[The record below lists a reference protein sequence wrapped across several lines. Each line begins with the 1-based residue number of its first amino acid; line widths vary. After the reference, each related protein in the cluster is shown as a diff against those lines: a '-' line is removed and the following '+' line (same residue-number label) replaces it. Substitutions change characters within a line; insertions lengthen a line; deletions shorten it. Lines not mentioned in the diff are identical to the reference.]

1 MRILVVE
8 DDPKLGALLRQG
20 LREHGF
26 AVDLAGDGATG
37 LQLALSSEYDAMI
50 LDVLL
55 PQQNGFE
62 VVRDLRRAERPLPVL
77 ILTSR
82 SSVEDRVHGLNLGA
96 DDYLAKPFDFQE
108 LLARLRAITRRP
120 PVPPMTVLRV
130 ADLEMDPVRREV
142 RRAGRKLEL
151 TAKELALLE
160 YLMRKKDVV
169 VTRGMILDH
178 VWGMDYD
185 GGSNLVEVYINYL
198 RRKID
203 QDFEPKL
210 IYTVRGAGYVL
221 RLPE

>member
-55 PQQNGFE
+55 PRQNGFE
-62 VVRDLRRAERPLPVL
+62 VVRDLRRAECPLPVL

-96 DDYLAKPFDFQE
+96 DDYLAKP
-108 LLARLRAITRRP
+108 
-120 PVPPMTVLRV
+120 
-130 ADLEMDPVRREV
+130 
-142 RRAGRKLEL
+142 
-151 TAKELALLE
+151 
-160 YLMRKKDVV
+160 
-169 VTRGMILDH
+169 
-178 VWGMDYD
+178 
-185 GGSNLVEVYINYL
+185 
-198 RRKID
+198 
-203 QDFEPKL
+203 
-210 IYTVRGAGYVL
+210 
-221 RLPE
+221 